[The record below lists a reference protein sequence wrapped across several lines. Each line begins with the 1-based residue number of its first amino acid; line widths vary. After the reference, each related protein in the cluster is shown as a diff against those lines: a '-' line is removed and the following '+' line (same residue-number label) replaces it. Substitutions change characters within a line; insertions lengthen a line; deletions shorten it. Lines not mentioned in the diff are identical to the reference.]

1 MQARL
6 TFQNESDRI
15 KFRKEVYKGM
25 GKQKKTK
32 STKNRKAPRTV
43 PVKPHVRE
51 GKSIDGHKR
60 TLPDGI
66 KSNNYSSK

>member
-1 MQARL
+1 MRVIEL
-6 TFQNESDRI
+6 NLER
-15 KFRKEVYKGM
+15 RCNKGM

-32 STKNRKAPRTV
+32 STKNRKAPRIV